1 MSKKIRVLFYCKHNS
16 CRSQMAE
23 AYLKYMGS
31 ESFEVHSA
39 GLTPEPIHPM
49 VETVMAEEGIS
60 LKGQT
65 AKRVDLYLGKQAFD
79 HIIIVCREGEA
90 ECPKLY
96 PFSLHTERWSLDDPA
111 EVGGDKEDVLAAFR
125 RTRDEIKIRLK
136 DWVARQTEN
145 GSEYEDREGKNG

>member
-23 AYLKYMGS
+23 AYLKYMGKDG
-31 ESFEVHSA
+31 FEVHSA

-65 AKRVDLYLGKQAFD
+65 AKRVDLYLGRQAFD
-79 HIIIVCREGEA
+79 HIIIVCEEGEA

-96 PFSLHTERWSLDDPA
+96 PFAVHVERWPLSDPA
-111 EVGGDKEDVLAAFR
+111 QAGGDKAVVLEAFR
-125 RTRDEIKIRLK
+125 RTRDDIKSKLIAWLK
-136 DWVARQTEN
+136 DRDNEEIN
-145 GSEYEDREGKNG
+145 HES